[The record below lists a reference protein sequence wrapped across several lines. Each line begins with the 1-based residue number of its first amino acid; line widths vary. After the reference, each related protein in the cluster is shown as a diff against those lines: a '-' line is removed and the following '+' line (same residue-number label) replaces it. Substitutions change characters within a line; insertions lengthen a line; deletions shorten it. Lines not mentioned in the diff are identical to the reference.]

1 MIQLFNLED
10 VKMDNYDTDAQAK
23 RFIIERKLE
32 GWKNGVYD
40 AKVDIKVANLTDN
53 KKMLEAATNNLREA
67 VKVCD
72 MLQEELDSLKEEAAD
87 GETNA

>member
-1 MIQLFNLED
+1 
-10 VKMDNYDTDAQAK
+10 MDNYDTDAQAK

-72 MLQEELDSLKEEAAD
+72 MLQEELDSLKEEVAD

>member
-1 MIQLFNLED
+1 
-10 VKMDNYDTDAQAK
+10 MDNYETDKQSK
-23 RFIIERKLE
+23 VLVLLRKLD

-40 AKVDIKVANLTDN
+40 ARLDIKVANLTDN

-72 MLQEELDSLKEEAAD
+72 MLQEELDSLKEEEED